1 MRRTALILSLIHI
14 LLENKEPISR
24 KIEKVT
30 EELLSE
36 WEISEDDFEETGDLT
51 ETSRRLAEE
60 VIGRREGE
68 MAGKNVR
75 SIREEGAV
83 REKSGR
89 PQQADSRSTAP
100 ASGRDIERKMCIRD
114 RDGICWWPAGIMW
127 SIPCMR

>member
-1 MRRTALILSLIHI
+1 MTERRDERGDREGRRSLQQELSKEPDE

-89 PQQADSRSTAP
+89 PQRADSRSTAP
-100 ASGRDIERKMCIRD
+100 ASGRSFRRCRS
-114 RDGICWWPAGIMW
+114 P
-127 SIPCMR
+127 P